1 MPINT
6 RWKFMTLALSYQ
18 YVHKNSVACFHFE
31 QLSMIPV
38 VSLLLTFNKYTASG
52 VFFFSTFLCF
62 KILSV
67 GVNTSVHQD
76 IWEETNKK
84 RALESFFF
92 IFYYFFLLFDLME
105 NIFCSYTVSALQEKG
120 EAQHKT
126 NPLHN
131 LLWMG
136 LKDNKKSARRYF

>member
-1 MPINT
+1 
-6 RWKFMTLALSYQ
+6 MTLALSYQ
-18 YVHKNSVACFHFE
+18 YVHKSSVAYFHFK
-31 QLSMIPV
+31 QLSIIPV

-84 RALESFFF
+84 RALESFFLYF
-92 IFYYFFLLFDLME
+92 IISSCLSIWWKIFFAAIQCLRFKKKEKHNTRQIRYTIYYEWALKITKNQQEDTFKHYK
-105 NIFCSYTVSALQEKG
+105 YT
-120 EAQHKT
+120 
-126 NPLHN
+126 
-131 LLWMG
+131 
-136 LKDNKKSARRYF
+136 